1 MHTSIDC
8 LPADVRAG
16 DLGVSWNGELPE
28 VLAETL
34 IDAAPHPSTCHLA
47 VIGASHVVT
56 VEAPAGRF
64 REEISC
70 HAPLQEDARFPLPE
84 SMSRENY
91 VLQTK
96 VSVLDSEDFEAAA
109 TEIATAGDDWLIVS
123 FPGAG
128 PHHLTAL
135 SAEYSHGAWQWWSH
149 HLYPAERTIVST
161 RSIYQP

>member
-1 MHTSIDC
+1 MHTEIDC
-8 LPADVRAG
+8 LPADVHAA
-16 DLGVSWNGELPE
+16 DLGVSWDGDLPE
-28 VLAETL
+28 VLAELL
-34 IDAAPHPSTCHLA
+34 IDAAPHLSTCHLA

-56 VEAPAGRF
+56 VEAPTGRF

-70 HAPLQEDARFPLPE
+70 HAPQHPDARFPLPE
-84 SMSRENY
+84 SMSKENY

-96 VSVLDSEDFEAAA
+96 VSILDSEDFAAA
-109 TEIATAGDDWLIVS
+109 AEEIAEGGPEWLIAS
-123 FPGAG
+123 FPGVG
-128 PHHLTAL
+128 EHHLTAL